1 MTLRI
6 AEWGM
11 GAWLPF
17 AARARKCA
25 PLFSAPTKWGRGT
38 PKGGGGGDNP
48 TARSS
53 AACPLHHASRGP
65 PPPRCARG
73 RIKEIRSS
81 RRFSRPSPADH
92 HDAKE
97 DTAPPKRERSAER
110 RMSAI
115 AAPSAAARFSY
126 EARPPFGAHAC
137 GTRHRL
143 LPRWLSPRTGFPA
156 KRALPGV
163 LPPWPKCL
171 RLSTLRAD
179 RSFCRS
185 TGDPGPPGSGSAN
198 PRAGAAPRSA
208 FQACPSGKAPSVSE
222 IGVR

>member
-1 MTLRI
+1 MEEGDR
-6 AEWGM
+6 
-11 GAWLPF
+11 
-17 AARARKCA
+17 
-25 PLFSAPTKWGRGT
+25 

-73 RIKEIRSS
+73 GIKEIRSRDAS
-81 RRFSRPSPADH
+81 RARALLTTTTPR
-92 HDAKE
+92 KIRY
-97 DTAPPKRERSAER
+97 PKRERSAER

-115 AAPSAAARFSY
+115 AAPSAAARFSRTRR
-126 EARPPFGAHAC
+126 ARHSARTLRHSPPATTPMAQPQN
-137 GTRHRL
+137 RVSR
-143 LPRWLSPRTGFPA
+143 

-198 PRAGAAPRSA
+198 PRAGTAPRSA

-222 IGVR
+222 VRIM